1 MAFGLATMPV
11 SGAVGGGSVLSGAG
25 ISSSALGALAMA
37 NPYLAVASAVISAL
51 SAPDISKAGAQ
62 GMSSSGLGVFEG
74 ENTIKT
80 KKPIVDFSSPWQV
93 ATLSAVV
100 IFSMYAIK
108 RLK

>member
-25 ISSSALGALAMA
+25 ISSSIGALAMA

-62 GMSSSGLGVFEG
+62 GMSSSGLGVFDG
-74 ENTIKT
+74 ENNIKT
-80 KKPIVDFSSPWQV
+80 KKPIIDFSSPVQV
-93 ATLSAVV
+93 AILSAVA
-100 IFSMYAIK
+100 ILAMYAIR